1 MKKSGCKSVHHKRRE
16 TEMSENE
23 VGCKYRL
30 FDAESG
36 IEKNGKYFCLR
47 IDAEDQN
54 ERSIVMATL
63 RYYASL
69 HFNAGNGEYAEHVI
83 QYAGLGGMK

>member
-1 MKKSGCKSVHHKRRE
+1 MR
-16 TEMSENE
+16 ENE

-47 IDAEDQN
+47 IDAEDPN
-54 ERSIVMATL
+54 ERAIVMATL
-63 RYYASL
+63 RYYSSL
-69 HFNAGNGEYAEHVI
+69 HFDAGNGDYAENVI